1 MPIDFDQI
9 DEAGLR
15 AAGGLKWTAFP
26 DCIGAFVAEMD
37 FGLAPPVAAALQE
50 AVARGRTGYPT
61 PALSRE
67 LAQACAAWQA
77 GRYGWQVD
85 PSRIQPVGDVLG
97 ALEIMLAH
105 FLPRGTAVVLP
116 TPAYMPFR
124 PLLELHGHRVLEVPH
139 LLQNG
144 RWRMDL
150 AGIDAALAGGAG
162 LVLLCNPQNPLG
174 CVFEADE
181 LRALAEVVERH
192 GARVFSDEIHAPLVY
207 PGARHVPYASV
218 SDAAARHCVVAV
230 SPSKG
235 WNLAGLKC
243 AQMVLGN
250 DQDLDR
256 WRRIALVA
264 GHGVAGLGMIA
275 ATAAWRE
282 GGAWL
287 DGVLRYLD
295 GNRQRVS
302 RWMATHLPEARF
314 VAPQGTYLAWL
325 DCRALP
331 LPAGTTAAAL
341 FRRRARVAL
350 TDGRECG
357 EAGAGHV
364 RLNFAMPRPVLDEA
378 LSRMADAIATL
389 RGGA

>member
-1 MPIDFDQI
+1 
-9 DEAGLR
+9 
-15 AAGGLKWTAFP
+15 
-26 DCIGAFVAEMD
+26 
-37 FGLAPPVAAALQE
+37 
-50 AVARGRTGYPT
+50 
-61 PALSRE
+61 
-67 LAQACAAWQA
+67 
-77 GRYGWQVD
+77 
-85 PSRIQPVGDVLG
+85 
-97 ALEIMLAH
+97 
-105 FLPRGTAVVLP
+105 
-116 TPAYMPFR
+116 
-124 PLLELHGHRVLEVPH
+124 
-139 LLQNG
+139 
-144 RWRMDL
+144 RMDL

-218 SDAAARHCVVAV
+218 SDAAARHCVVA
-230 SPSKG
+230 
-235 WNLAGLKC
+235 
-243 AQMVLGN
+243 GN
-250 DQDLDR
+250 DRDLDR
-256 WRRIALVA
+256 GRRIAVVA